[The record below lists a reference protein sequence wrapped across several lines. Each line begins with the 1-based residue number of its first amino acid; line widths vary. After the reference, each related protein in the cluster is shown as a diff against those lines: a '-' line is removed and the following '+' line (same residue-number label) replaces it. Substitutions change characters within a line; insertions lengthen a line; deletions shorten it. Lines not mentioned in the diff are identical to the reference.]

1 VLVVVVEVVEGTV
14 VTTAGTLYVADIAL
28 NVPTTNDVSSEV
40 LSVLISELLD
50 GGAFFKLA

>member
-1 VLVVVVEVVEGTV
+1 MLVVVDEVVEGTV

-28 NVPTTNDVSSEV
+28 NVPTINEVPSAV
-40 LSVLISELLD
+40 LSVLGSELLD

>member
-1 VLVVVVEVVEGTV
+1 MLVVVDEVVEGTV

-28 NVPTTNDVSSEV
+28 NVPTTNEVPRAV
-40 LSVLISELLD
+40 LSVLSSELLD